1 MFAVVRQFFR
11 LQAGSYRDCL
21 VRLQAGS
28 YGRHCSV
35 RLQAGSYGRIVGACL
50 QANLRSS
57 CLAALLLALGLNN
70 AHAQS
75 AGPVSV
81 NDEVAAQFALVA
93 ADPRVQTT
101 LEQIAAA
108 EPETLAEQVRITEIP
123 APPFGEQRRAEYYV
137 QQMRQRGLPD
147 AFIDAEGNAVGLLR
161 GTGDGPLFVIAAH
174 LDTVFPLETDVSVE
188 LRDGRYYAPGISDD
202 GRGLTALL
210 TLIEAITSSGIR
222 TVGDILFVGNVGE
235 EGPGDLRGIKAI
247 FRDYPDIDGFVS
259 IDGSGLTR
267 MTTGGT
273 GSRRFAVEF
282 TGPGGHSF
290 SAFGMVSAIHAMGR
304 AITRIGDLQVPQ
316 TPRTTFTVGTVT
328 GGTSVNS
335 IAADAMFELDMRSN
349 DAAELAR
356 LEARV
361 REVTAQAVAEENARW
376 NNGEITVNFRL
387 IGDRPTG
394 STAPE
399 HPLVQV
405 AALAFEAVDSP
416 LEALRTSSTDSNIPM
431 SLGVPAITIG
441 GGGSSGGEHAPEE
454 WYEPTDSHK
463 GPQLAFLL
471 TLGLV
476 GIEGLSA
483 PQL

>member
-1 MFAVVRQFFR
+1 M
-11 LQAGSYRDCL
+11 
-21 VRLQAGS
+21 
-28 YGRHCSV
+28 
-35 RLQAGSYGRIVGACL
+35 
-50 QANLRSS
+50 
-57 CLAALLLALGLNN
+57 
-70 AHAQS
+70 AQS
-75 AGPVSV
+75 ASPVSV
-81 NDEVAAQFALVA
+81 TGEVAAQFALVA
-93 ADPRVQTT
+93 ADPRVQAT
-101 LEQIAAA
+101 LAQIEAA

-137 QQMRQRGLPD
+137 EQMRQRGLPD

-188 LRDGRYYAPGISDD
+188 IRDDGRYYAPGISDD

-290 SAFGMVSAIHAMGR
+290 SAFGLVSAIHAMGR
-304 AITRIGDLQVPQ
+304 AITKIGDLQVPE

-376 NNGEITVNFRL
+376 NNGEITVNFHL

-394 STAPE
+394 STATE
-399 HPLVQV
+399 QPLVQV
-405 AALAFEAVDSP
+405 AALAFDAVGSP

-454 WYEPTDSHK
+454 WYDPTDSHK

-476 GIEGLSA
+476 GIEGVSA

>member
-1 MFAVVRQFFR
+1 MFAVFRQFIR
-11 LQAGSYRDCL
+11 R
-21 VRLQAGS
+21 V
-28 YGRHCSV
+28 CSV
-35 RLQAGSYGRIVGACL
+35 RLQAGSC
-50 QANLRSS
+50 
-57 CLAALLLALGLNN
+57 AATLLLALGLNS

-81 NDEVAAQFALVA
+81 SDEVAAQFALVA
-93 ADPRVQTT
+93 ADPRVQAT
-101 LEQIAAA
+101 LAQIEAAG
-108 EPETLAEQVRITEIP
+108 PETLAEQVRITEIP

-137 QQMRQRGLPD
+137 EQMRQRGLPD

-188 LRDGRYYAPGISDD
+188 IREDGRYYAPGISDD

-290 SAFGMVSAIHAMGR
+290 SAFGLVSAIHAMGR
-304 AITRIGDLQVPQ
+304 AITKIGDLQVPE

-376 NNGEITVNFRL
+376 NNGEITVNFHL

-394 STAPE
+394 NTAAE

-405 AALAFEAVDSP
+405 AALAFDAVGSP
-416 LEALRTSSTDSNIPM
+416 LQALRTSSTDSNIPM

-454 WYEPTDSHK
+454 WYDPTDSHK

>member
-1 MFAVVRQFFR
+1 MSFSVTISALHLLRLAVRHSQR
-11 LQAGSYRDCL
+11 LVPG
-21 VRLQAGS
+21 
-28 YGRHCSV
+28 
-35 RLQAGSYGRIVGACL
+35 IVAV
-50 QANLRSS
+50 
-57 CLAALLLALGLNN
+57 LASASLLA
-70 AHAQS
+70 QTP
-75 AGPVSV
+75 GPVAVSE
-81 NDEVAAQFALVA
+81 DVAAQFALVA

-101 LEQIAAA
+101 LQEIAAA

-123 APPFGEQRRAEYYV
+123 APPFQEQRRAEYYLE
-137 QQMRQRGLPD
+137 QMRQRGLPD
-147 AFIDAEGNAVGLLR
+147 AYIDAEGNVIGLR
-161 GTGDGPLFVIAAH
+161 PGTGDGPLFVIAAH
-174 LDTVFPLETDVSVE
+174 LDTVFPLETDVTVE
-188 LRDGRYYAPGISDD
+188 MRDGRYYAPGISDD

-210 TLIEAITSSGIR
+210 TLIDAITRSNIQ

-235 EGPGDLRGIKAI
+235 EGQGDLRGIKAI
-247 FRDYPDIDGFVS
+247 FRDHPDIDGFVS

-304 AITRIGDLQVPQ
+304 AITKIGDLQVPE

-361 REVTAQAVAEENARW
+361 REVTQAAVAEENARW
-376 NNGEITVNFRL
+376 NNNGEITVNFRL

-394 STAPE
+394 GTAPE
-399 HPLVQV
+399 QPLVQV
-405 AALAFEAVDSP
+405 AALAFEAVGSP

-431 SLGVPAITIG
+431 SLGIPAITIG

-454 WYEPTDSHK
+454 WYDPTNSHL

-476 GIEGLSA
+476 GIEGVSL

>member
-1 MFAVVRQFFR
+1 MPSALPLRLRRVPRMAVCCVLKRGLMQALGVLAVV
-11 LQAGSYRDCL
+11 GS
-21 VRLQAGS
+21 AP
-28 YGRHCSV
+28 
-35 RLQAGSYGRIVGACL
+35 
-50 QANLRSS
+50 
-57 CLAALLLALGLNN
+57 LLA
-70 AHAQS
+70 QP
-75 AGPVSV
+75 AGPVTV
-81 NDEVAAQFALVA
+81 AAEVAAQFALVA
-93 ADPRVQTT
+93 ADPRVQTS
-101 LEQIAAA
+101 LQEIAAA

-123 APPFGEQRRAEYYV
+123 APPFQEQRRAEYYLE
-137 QQMRQRGLPD
+137 QMRQRGLTD
-147 AFIDAEGNAVGLLR
+147 AYIDTEGNVIGVR
-161 GTGDGPLFVIAAH
+161 PGTGDGPMFVIAAH

-188 LRDGRYYAPGISDD
+188 MRDGRYYAPGISDD

-210 TLIEAITSSGIR
+210 TLIDAITRSNIQ
-222 TVGDILFVGNVGE
+222 TVGDIMFVGNVGE
-235 EGPGDLRGIKAI
+235 EGQGDLRGIKAI
-247 FRDYPDIDGFVS
+247 FRDHPDIDGFVS

-304 AITRIGDLQVPQ
+304 AITRIGDLQVPE

-356 LEARV
+356 LEAQV
-361 REVTAQAVAEENARW
+361 REVTQAAVEEENARW
-376 NNGEITVNFRL
+376 NNNGEITVNFRL

-394 STAPE
+394 GTASE
-399 HPLVQV
+399 QPLVQV
-405 AALAFEAVDSP
+405 AALAFEAVGSP

-431 SLGVPAITIG
+431 SLGIPAITIG
-441 GGGSSGGEHAPEE
+441 GGGASGGEHAPEE
-454 WYEPTDSHK
+454 WYDPTNSHL

-476 GIEGLSA
+476 GIEGVSL

>member
-1 MFAVVRQFFR
+1 MPSVLPYRTFR
-11 LQAGSYRDCL
+11 VPRGT
-21 VRLQAGS
+21 
-28 YGRHCSV
+28 
-35 RLQAGSYGRIVGACL
+35 ACR
-50 QANLRSS
+50 ALR
-57 CLAALLLALGLNN
+57 LALGLLTMVVS
-70 AHAQS
+70 APLLAQS
-75 AGPVSV
+75 AGPVAV
-81 NDEVAAQFALVA
+81 ADEVAAQFALVA
-93 ADPRVQTT
+93 ADPRVQQG
-101 LEQIAAA
+101 LQEIAAA
-108 EPETLAEQVRITEIP
+108 EPETLAEQVRLTEIP
-123 APPFGEQRRAEYYV
+123 APPFQEQRRAEYYLE
-137 QQMRQRGLPD
+137 QMRQRGLAD
-147 AFIDAEGNAVGLLR
+147 AYIDSEGNVIGVRR

-188 LRDGRYYAPGISDD
+188 MRDGRYYAPGISDD

-210 TLIEAITSSGIR
+210 TLIDTITRNNIP
-222 TVGDILFVGNVGE
+222 TVGDIMFVGNVGE
-235 EGPGDLRGIKAI
+235 EGQGDLRGIKAI
-247 FRDYPDIDGFVS
+247 FRDHPDIDGFVS

-290 SAFGMVSAIHAMGR
+290 SAFGLVSAIHAMGR
-304 AITRIGDLQVPQ
+304 AITKIGDLQVPE

-361 REVTAQAVAEENARW
+361 REVTQAAVQEENARW
-376 NNGEITVNFRL
+376 NNNGEITVNFRL

-394 STAPE
+394 GTASE
-399 HPLVQV
+399 QPLVQV
-405 AALAFEAVDSP
+405 AALAFQAVGSP
-416 LEALRTSSTDSNIPM
+416 LEALRISSTDSNIPM
-431 SLGVPAITIG
+431 SLGIPAITIG

-454 WYEPTDSHK
+454 WYDPTNSHL
-463 GPQLAFLL
+463 GPQLALLL

-476 GIEGLSA
+476 GIEGVST

>member
-1 MFAVVRQFFR
+1 MPSALPYCTFR
-11 LQAGSYRDCL
+11 APRGT
-21 VRLQAGS
+21 
-28 YGRHCSV
+28 
-35 RLQAGSYGRIVGACL
+35 ACR
-50 QANLRSS
+50 ALR
-57 CLAALLLALGLNN
+57 LALGLLTM
-70 AHAQS
+70 AVSAPLLAQA
-75 AGPVSV
+75 AGPVAV
-81 NDEVAAQFALVA
+81 ADEVAAQFALVA
-93 ADPRVQTT
+93 ADPRVQQG
-101 LEQIAAA
+101 LQEIAAA
-108 EPETLAEQVRITEIP
+108 EPETLAEQVRLTEIP
-123 APPFGEQRRAEYYV
+123 APPFQEQRRAEYYLE
-137 QQMRQRGLPD
+137 QMRQRGLAD
-147 AFIDAEGNAVGLLR
+147 AYIDSEGNVIGVRR

-188 LRDGRYYAPGISDD
+188 IRDGRYYAPGISDD

-210 TLIEAITSSGIR
+210 TLIDTITRNNIP
-222 TVGDILFVGNVGE
+222 TVGDIMFVGNVGE
-235 EGPGDLRGIKAI
+235 EGQGDLRGIKAI
-247 FRDYPDIDGFVS
+247 FRDHPDIDGFVS

-290 SAFGMVSAIHAMGR
+290 SAFGLVSAIHAMGR
-304 AITRIGDLQVPQ
+304 AITKIGDLQVPE

-361 REVTAQAVAEENARW
+361 REVTQAAVQEENARW
-376 NNGEITVNFRL
+376 NNNGEITVNFRL

-394 STAPE
+394 GTASE
-399 HPLVQV
+399 QPLVQV
-405 AALAFEAVDSP
+405 AALAFEAVGSP
-416 LEALRTSSTDSNIPM
+416 LEALRISSTDSNIPM
-431 SLGVPAITIG
+431 SLGIPAITIG

-454 WYEPTDSHK
+454 WYDPTNSHR
-463 GPQLAFLL
+463 GPQLALLL

-476 GIEGLSA
+476 GIEGVST

>member
-1 MFAVVRQFFR
+1 MPSALPCRTFR
-11 LQAGSYRDCL
+11 APRDT
-21 VRLQAGS
+21 
-28 YGRHCSV
+28 
-35 RLQAGSYGRIVGACL
+35 AC
-50 QANLRSS
+50 R
-57 CLAALLLALGLNN
+57 ALCLALGLLTM
-70 AHAQS
+70 AVSAPLLAQP
-75 AGPVSV
+75 AGPVAV
-81 NDEVAAQFALVA
+81 ADEVAAQFALVA
-93 ADPRVQTT
+93 ADPRVQQG
-101 LEQIAAA
+101 LQEIAAA
-108 EPETLAEQVRITEIP
+108 EPETLAEQVRLTEIP
-123 APPFGEQRRAEYYV
+123 APPFQEQRRAEYYLE
-137 QQMRQRGLPD
+137 QMRQRGLAD
-147 AFIDAEGNAVGLLR
+147 AYIDSEGNVIGVRR

-188 LRDGRYYAPGISDD
+188 MRDGRYYAPGISDD

-210 TLIEAITSSGIR
+210 TLIDTITRNNIP
-222 TVGDILFVGNVGE
+222 TVGDIMFVGNVGE
-235 EGPGDLRGIKAI
+235 EGQGDLRGIKAI
-247 FRDYPDIDGFVS
+247 FRDHPDIDGFVS

-290 SAFGMVSAIHAMGR
+290 SAFGLVSAIHAMGR
-304 AITRIGDLQVPQ
+304 AITKIGDLQVPE

-361 REVTAQAVAEENARW
+361 REVTQAAVQEENARW
-376 NNGEITVNFRL
+376 NNNGEITVNFRL

-394 STAPE
+394 GTASE
-399 HPLVQV
+399 QPLVQV
-405 AALAFEAVDSP
+405 AALAFQAVGSP
-416 LEALRTSSTDSNIPM
+416 LEALRISSTDSNIPM
-431 SLGVPAITIG
+431 SLGIPAITIG

-454 WYEPTDSHK
+454 WYDPTNSHL
-463 GPQLAFLL
+463 GPQLALLL

-476 GIEGLSA
+476 GIEGVST

>member
-11 LQAGSYRDCL
+11 LR
-21 VRLQAGS
+21 AGS
-28 YGRHCSV
+28 YGNCSV
-35 RLQAGSYGRIVGACL
+35 RLQAGSCASLVGACL
-50 QANLRSS
+50 QANIRRA
-57 CLAALLLALGLNN
+57 CLAALLLPLGLSS

-101 LEQIAAA
+101 LAQIAAA

-174 LDTVFPLETDVSVE
+174 LDTVFPLETDVSVDI
-188 LRDGRYYAPGISDD
+188 RDGRYYAPGISDD

-210 TLIEAITSSGIR
+210 TLIEAITSSGIQ

-259 IDGSGLTR
+259 IDGSALTR

-290 SAFGMVSAIHAMGR
+290 SAFGLVSAIHAMGR
-304 AITRIGDLQVPQ
+304 AITKIGDLQVPE

-394 STAPE
+394 STAAE

-405 AALAFEAVDSP
+405 AALAFDAVASP
-416 LEALRTSSTDSNIPM
+416 LDGLRTSSTDSNIPM

-454 WYEPTDSHK
+454 WYDPTDSHK

-476 GIEGLSA
+476 GIEGVSA